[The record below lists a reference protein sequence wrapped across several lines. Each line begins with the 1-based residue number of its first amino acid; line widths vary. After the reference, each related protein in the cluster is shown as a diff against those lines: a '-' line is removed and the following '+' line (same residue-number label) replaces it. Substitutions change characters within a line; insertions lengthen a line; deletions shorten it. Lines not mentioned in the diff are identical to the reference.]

1 MKFTEFIKETL
12 SDESHHISSKRV
24 CGVLGWIV
32 CLSVLVYCSIAVIQA
47 PIMIDTVIVT
57 STALLGLDSVTDIWK
72 GKNEKVEILQRKQE
86 DRECT
91 ED

>member
-1 MKFTEFIKETL
+1 
-12 SDESHHISSKRV
+12 
-24 CGVLGWIV
+24 
-32 CLSVLVYCSIAVIQA
+32 
-47 PIMIDTVIVT
+47 MIDTVIVT